1 MKKDKTDKFKKHIN
15 IYLIRHGMTPGNQE
29 HRYVGRTDEG
39 LTQEARK
46 ELEDRRGIF
55 QKVDRVITSSM
66 KRCIQTAEILFPYQV
81 PEIQPG
87 LEEMDFGTFEYRNY
101 KELSGN
107 PQYQAWIDSNGTLPF
122 PAGEDL
128 QQFKQR
134 CCQNFQ
140 NSLDKI
146 RKASGK
152 DEITFEVFSSLHHHN
167 EENDKETS
175 VVSEQNKNDNEAVK
189 TCVAFVVHGGTIMS
203 ILEAFAEEKKNY
215 YDWQVKNSCGY
226 VASTD
231 YENGAIVLR
240 NLKYIEL

>member
-1 MKKDKTDKFKKHIN
+1 MKKEKTDKFKKHIN

-39 LTQEARK
+39 LTQAARK
-46 ELEDRRGIF
+46 ELEDRREIF

-101 KELSGN
+101 KELSGD

-128 QQFKQR
+128 QQFKYR
-134 CCQNFQ
+134 CCQNFL

-152 DEITFEVFSSLHHHN
+152 DEITLEDFSSLHHN
-167 EENDKETS
+167 EENDKETA
-175 VVSEQNKNDNEAVK
+175 VVFEQNKNDNEAVK
-189 TCVAFVVHGGTIMS
+189 SCVAFVVHGGTIMS

-215 YDWQVKNSCGY
+215 YDWQVKNGCGY

-231 YENGAIVLR
+231 YENGTIVLR
-240 NLKYIEL
+240 NIKYIEL